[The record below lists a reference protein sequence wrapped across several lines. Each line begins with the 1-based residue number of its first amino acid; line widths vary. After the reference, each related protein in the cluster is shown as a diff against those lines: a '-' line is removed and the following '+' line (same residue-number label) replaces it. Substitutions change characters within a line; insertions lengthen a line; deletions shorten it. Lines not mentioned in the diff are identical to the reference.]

1 MNENNLSGEVLET
14 IRWGI
19 GLILVGLGSIGVYLW
34 RLATKLTSHDKD
46 IEGMKVDISDIKD
59 VQKEHEVKHNEIIDK
74 IDESSKYLA
83 NEFKKSSDNMREY
96 FDKKYTILDARIY
109 ELKK

>member
-19 GLILVGLGSIGVYLW
+19 GLILVGLSAIGVYLW
-34 RLATKLTSHDKD
+34 QLATKLTSHDKD
-46 IEGMKVDISDIKD
+46 IEDMKVDISDIKD

-83 NEFKKSSDNMREY
+83 DEIKKSNDNIRDY
-96 FDKKYTILDARIY
+96 FDRKYDTLDKRIY
-109 ELKK
+109 DIKK